1 MRSAVR
7 ASLVASAV
15 ILLSG
20 ARAAVTAEAAD
31 GRLKEAVQ
39 SRDYAG
45 LRSLIEQ
52 GADPSAAAGDGATAL
67 HWAVRWDDAEAVDL
81 LLGAGADVDAANDYG
96 VTPLALA
103 CINRNAALIQR
114 LLTAGADP
122 NATTSMGETALMTCA
137 RTGSAGGVAA
147 LLAAGASNVN
157 AREASRGQTA
167 LMWAAAQGH
176 PDIVPPL
183 LGHGADVG
191 ARTRPR
197 SLLVSLG
204 GSGAEGAA
212 DLPLGGFTPLLF
224 AARQGS
230 VASARLLLDAGAD
243 VDEAAPDGASALV
256 VASFSG
262 HGELAAFLLRRG
274 AEPNAAGAGYAA
286 LHTAVLRADA
296 PLVRTLIAHGA
307 DPDVRLTRG
316 SRVPRATHWWVL
328 PGSLA
333 GATPFL
339 LAAKYADVGIMRI
352 LAEAGADPFVPLRDG
367 TTPLMIA
374 AGARWSNGEIDRH
387 TRRVPPEVAEAL
399 HADEQPNLEATRLAL
414 ELGADVSVRN
424 EAGDTALHSA
434 VYKAWPAV
442 VRLLVDHGGDLD
454 AANAAE
460 RTPRQMMCHEGG
472 RLIQCAG

>member
-1 MRSAVR
+1 MRRAVR
-7 ASLVASAV
+7 AALVALVAAG
-15 ILLSG
+15 LPG
-20 ARAAVTAEAAD
+20 AEAAVEAAD
-31 GRLKEAVQ
+31 GRLKEAVR
-39 SRDYAG
+39 SRDHAA
-45 LRSLIEQ
+45 LRALIEQ
-52 GADPSAAAGDGATAL
+52 GVDPSAAEGDGATPL
-67 HWAVRWDDAEAVDL
+67 HWAVRWDDAEAADVL
-81 LLGAGADVDAANDYG
+81 LDAGAAVDAANDYG
-96 VTPLALA
+96 VTPLSLA
-103 CINRNAALIQR
+103 CINRNAAMVER
-114 LLTAGADP
+114 LVAAGADP
-122 NATTSMGETALMTCA
+122 RAATSMGETVLMTCA

-157 AREASRGQTA
+157 ARETSRDQTA

-176 PDIVPPL
+176 PEVVRL
-183 LGHGADVG
+183 LLAHGADVG
-191 ARTRPR
+191 ARARTR

-204 GSGAEGAA
+204 GSGTEGAA

-224 AARQGS
+224 AARAGS
-230 VASARLLLDAGAD
+230 VESARLLLDAGAD
-243 VDEAAPDGASALV
+243 VNETAPDGASPLV

-296 PLVRTLIAHGA
+296 RLVRTLLAHGA
-307 DPDVRLTRG
+307 DPDVQLTRG

-352 LAEAGADPFVPLRDG
+352 LAEAGADPLLPLRDG
-367 TTPLMIA
+367 TTPLMMA

-387 TRRVPPEVAEAL
+387 DRRVPPEVAEAL
-399 HADEQPNLEATRLAL
+399 HADERSNLAATRFAL
-414 ELGADVSVRN
+414 DLGADVGVRN

-442 VRLLVDHGGDLD
+442 VQLLVEHGGDLD

-472 RLIQCAG
+472 QLVRCAG

>member
-7 ASLVASAV
+7 GVLVASAV
-15 ILLSG
+15 AVLPLVDG
-20 ARAAVTAEAAD
+20 AAAEAAD
-31 GRLKEAVQ
+31 GRLKDAVR
-39 SRDYAG
+39 SRDYAA
-45 LRSLIEQ
+45 LRTLLDQ
-52 GADPSAAAGDGATAL
+52 GADPSAAEGDGATAL

-81 LLGAGADVDAANDYG
+81 LLDAGAAVDAANDYG
-96 VTPLALA
+96 VTPLSLA

-122 NATTSMGETALMTCA
+122 EASTSMGETALMTCA

-147 LLAAGASNVN
+147 LLAAGASNVD

-176 PDIVPPL
+176 PEVARL
-183 LGHGADVG
+183 LLTHGADVG
-191 ARTRPR
+191 ARTRTR

-204 GSGAEGAA
+204 GSGADRAA
-212 DLPLGGFTPLLF
+212 ELPLGGFTPLLF
-224 AARQGS
+224 AARRGN
-230 VASARLLLDAGAD
+230 VESARLLLDAGAD
-243 VDEAAPDGASALV
+243 VNETAPDGASALV

-262 HGELAAFLLRRG
+262 HGELATFLLRRG
-274 AEPNAAGAGYAA
+274 AQPNAAGAGYAA
-286 LHTAVLRADA
+286 LHAAVLRADER
-296 PLVRTLIAHGA
+296 LVRTLVAHGA
-307 DPDVRLTRG
+307 DPDIRLTRG

-328 PGSLA
+328 PGSMA

-339 LAAKYADVGIMRI
+339 LAAKYADVGIMRL
-352 LAEAGADPFVPLRDG
+352 LAEAGADPFLPLGDG
-367 TTPLMIA
+367 TTPLMMA
-374 AGARWSNGEIDRH
+374 SGAHWSNGEIDRH
-387 TRRVPPEVAEAL
+387 NRRVPPEVAEAL
-399 HADEQPNLEATRLAL
+399 HADEQPNLAAARLAL

-442 VRLLVDHGGDLD
+442 VELLVAHGGDLD
-454 AANAAE
+454 AANEAE

-472 RLIQCAG
+472 QLVRCAG

>member
-1 MRSAVR
+1 MRIAVR
-7 ASLVASAV
+7 ASLVAAAMAV
-15 ILLSG
+15 LSTMAG
-20 ARAAVTAEAAD
+20 AVAEAAD

-39 SRDYAG
+39 DRDYAA
-45 LRSLIEQ
+45 LRALIEQ
-52 GADPSAAAGDGATAL
+52 GADPSAPEGDGATAL
-67 HWAVRWDDAEAVDL
+67 HWAVRWDDAKAVDL
-81 LLGAGADVDAANDYG
+81 LLDAGAAVDAANDYG

-103 CINRNAALIQR
+103 CINRNAALIER

-122 NATTSMGETALMTCA
+122 DATTSMGETALMTCA
-137 RTGSAGGVAA
+137 RTGSTGGVAA

-157 AREASRGQTA
+157 AREASRDQTA
-167 LMWAAAQGH
+167 LMWAAARGY
-176 PDIVPPL
+176 PEVVGL
-183 LGHGADVG
+183 LLAHGADVG
-191 ARTRPR
+191 ARTRTR

-224 AARQGS
+224 AARQGG

-243 VDEAAPDGASALV
+243 VNESAPDGASALV

-274 AEPNAAGAGYAA
+274 AEPNADGAGYAA
-286 LHTAVLRADA
+286 LHTAVLRSDA
-296 PLVRTLIAHGA
+296 PLVRTLLAHGA
-307 DPDVRLTRG
+307 DPDIRLTRG

-339 LAAKYADVGIMRI
+339 LASKYADVGIMRI
-352 LAEAGADPFVPLRDG
+352 LAEAGADPFLPLRDG
-367 TTPLMIA
+367 TTPLMMA
-374 AGARWSNGEIDRH
+374 AGARWANGEIDRH
-387 TRRVPPEVAEAL
+387 NRRVPPEVAEAL
-399 HADEQPNLEATRLAL
+399 HADEQRNLAATRLL
-414 ELGADVSVRN
+414 LDLGAGVGVRN

-442 VRLLVDHGGDLD
+442 VQLLVDHGGDLD

-460 RTPRQMMCHEGG
+460 RTPRQMMCREGG
-472 RLIQCAG
+472 RLVQCAG